1 MAQNSQQFTSAQIL
15 EAGQRAEVEGRLEYA
30 IQFYRHLTDHLP
42 RSPEAAIAREALS
55 KLGALPSGSERTA
68 PAQTNGSAGPSYYTS
83 ASPLPNNGNG
93 LPNSGNGA
101 VPPPQQY
108 ARPTGT
114 AIVPR
119 RPQPN
124 PSAANTAAP
133 KPVFSIPKSKRRYRT
148 GRFFARFFSV
158 LGFLQ
163 MGVGVGLMIAA
174 LLSQFGGGI
183 AMLPAIIASQSPM
196 LAGGAG
202 SALLFFGSVQVLG
215 GQLARAIF
223 DQASASRDLAL
234 FNRAR
239 AAYDAGAPA
248 PQPEED

>member
-42 RSPEAAIAREALS
+42 RSLEAATAREALS
-55 KLGALPSGSERTA
+55 KLGALAPGAERTA
-68 PAQTNGSAGPSYYTS
+68 PPQTNGTTAPGYYNN

-93 LPNSGNGA
+93 NGA
-101 VPPPQQY
+101 APPQQQPY
-108 ARPTGT
+108 PRPMGT
-114 AIVPR
+114 AVATTR
-119 RPQPN
+119 RPHPN
-124 PSAANTAAP
+124 PGAAP
-133 KPVFSIPKSKRRYRT
+133 APAAKAAFTLPKSKRRYRT
-148 GRFFARFFSV
+148 GRFFARCFSV

-163 MGVGVGLMIAA
+163 MGAGIALMIAG
-174 LLSQFGGGI
+174 LISQFGGGLSV
-183 AMLPAIIASQSPM
+183 LPAIIASQSPV

-202 SALLFFGSVQVLG
+202 AAVLFLGAVQVLG

-223 DQASASRDLAL
+223 DQASASRDIAAY
-234 FNRAR
+234 NRAR
-239 AAYDAGAPA
+239 AAYDTGAPA